1 MTLPN
6 FFIVG
11 APKCG
16 TTALSV
22 YLGAHPNAFMC
33 VPKEPAYFALDF
45 PAIRVAKHW
54 SEYEA
59 LFRDANGTHTAV
71 GEASTIYMHSEV
83 AVAELHRQFPSARL
97 LVMLRNPLDLV
108 VSLHGQ
114 RLHDCEEN
122 VADFA
127 SAWALCN
134 ARRAGCNIPAR
145 CRERK
150 TLLYDEAVLL
160 GSQLQRVLDTF
171 PKSQVRWWFHEDF
184 SGDPARVYREVL
196 SFLGLA
202 YDGRSDFP
210 VVNARTRAV
219 SRRLATFVQ
228 KPPKALVRTA
238 MYAKHRMGIR
248 RLGVLNAL
256 RRASFVPSRPPAIPS
271 DLLHEM
277 RTHFAPDIHLLEEI
291 TGRDLGH
298 WLGNLGPVPVRRH
311 SDVGATAPPL
321 SPER

>member
-45 PAIRVAKHW
+45 PAIRVAKNW
-54 SEYEA
+54 NEYA
-59 LFRDANGTHTAV
+59 TLFQGADKTHAAV
-71 GEASTIYMHSEV
+71 GEASTIYMYSEV
-83 AVAELHRQFPSARL
+83 AVAELHRKFPSARL

-114 RLHDCEEN
+114 RLHDCDEDI
-122 VADFA
+122 ADFA
-127 SAWALCN
+127 RAWALCED
-134 ARRAGCNIPAR
+134 RRTGSKIPAR

-150 TLLYDEAVLL
+150 TLLYDEAALL
-160 GSQLQRVLDTF
+160 GTQLQRLLDIF

-184 SGDPARVYREVL
+184 AADPARVYREAL
-196 SFLGLA
+196 SFLGLSF
-202 YDGRSDFP
+202 DGRNEFP

-219 SRRLATFVQ
+219 SQTLAPLVQ
-228 KPPKALVRTA
+228 KPPKSLVILA
-238 MYAKHRMGIR
+238 MHAKKRLGIR

-256 RRASFVPSRPPAIPS
+256 RKASFVPARPPDIPAG
-271 DLLHEM
+271 LLREM
-277 RTHFAPDIHLLEEI
+277 KAHFAPDIRLLEGI

-298 WLGNLGPVPVRRH
+298 WLG
-311 SDVGATAPPL
+311 SCA
-321 SPER
+321 

>member
-1 MTLPN
+1 MNLPN

-22 YLGAHPNAFMC
+22 YLGAHPDVFMC
-33 VPKEPAYFALDF
+33 VPKEPAYFALDL

-54 SEYEA
+54 NQYEA
-59 LFRDANGTHTAV
+59 LFRDASETHLAI

-83 AVAELHRQFPSARL
+83 AVAELHRHFPFARL

-114 RLHDCEEN
+114 RLHDCDED

-127 SAWALCN
+127 RAWALCGQ
-134 ARRAGCNIPAR
+134 RRAGDRIPAR
-145 CRERK
+145 CREPK
-150 TLLYDEAVLL
+150 VLLYDEAALL
-160 GSQLQRVLDTF
+160 GLQLQRVLGVF
-171 PKSQVRWWFHEDF
+171 PGSQVRWWFHEDF
-184 SGDPARVYREVL
+184 AADPARVYREAL

-202 YDGRSDFP
+202 HDGRSEFP
-210 VVNARTRAV
+210 VVNARMRAR
-219 SRRLATFVQ
+219 SQRLAPLVQ
-228 KPPKALVRTA
+228 KPPRFAVRLA
-238 MYAKHRMGIR
+238 MYAKKRMGIR

-256 RRASFVPSRPPAIPS
+256 RQASFVPSRPPAIS
-271 DLLHEM
+271 GGLRREM
-277 RTHFAPDIHLLEEI
+277 QAHFAPDVHLLESI

-298 WLGNLGPVPVRRH
+298 WLGNDGPAAVRSRPEA
-311 SDVGATAPPL
+311 DPTVLPL
-321 SPER
+321 SSEP

>member
-1 MTLPN
+1 MTTLPN

-45 PAIRVAKHW
+45 PTIRVAKDW

-59 LFRDANGTHTAV
+59 LFLSANETHLAV
-71 GEASTIYMHSEV
+71 GEASTIYMYSEV
-83 AVAELHRQFPSARL
+83 AVAELHRKFPSARL

-114 RLHDCEEN
+114 RLHDCDEN
-122 VADFA
+122 VTDFGR
-127 SAWALCN
+127 AWALCGD
-134 ARRAGCNIPAR
+134 RRLGSKVPAR

-150 TLLYDEAVLL
+150 TLLYDEAALL
-160 GSQLQRVLDTF
+160 GLQLQRLLGIF

-184 SGDPARVYREVL
+184 TADPAGVYREAL
-196 SFLGLA
+196 SFLGLSF
-202 YDGRSDFP
+202 DGRSEFP

-219 SRRLATFVQ
+219 SQTLASFVQ
-228 KPPKALVRTA
+228 KPPKSVVRLA
-238 MYAKHRMGIR
+238 MYAKKRIGIR

-256 RRASFVPSRPPAIPS
+256 RQASFVPSRPPVIP
-271 DLLHEM
+271 DGLRREM
-277 RTHFAPDIHLLEEI
+277 RAHFAPDIRLLESI

-298 WLGNLGPVPVRRH
+298 WLGGC
-311 SDVGATAPPL
+311 A
-321 SPER
+321 